1 MFYWI
6 LTTHLVALLPLLMLA
21 YSFKKYRQYES
32 LYTFINI
39 FFTVYSSIFYHTYD
53 YSDIADPHNHS
64 QITWRIMDH
73 WLSSSSIVA
82 TNMYCFKVRAPMFY
96 IVANTSN
103 IIILYFK
110 LTDVLAYDLFVFIM
124 IITTVLIKIR
134 ILIKYIKNYYCRSL
148 IGICT
153 AGVSIYA
160 IYIPPV
166 SVYYIWHPI
175 WHACIFTTA
184 FIGCSMRHSLDTK
197 LLEDIPESNEY
208 TRAAADS
215 L

>member
-6 LTTHLVALLPLLMLA
+6 LTTHVSLLPLLMLA

-32 LYTFINI
+32 LYILINI
-39 FFTVYSSIFYHTYD
+39 FFTVYSSICYHTYD
-53 YSDIADPHNHS
+53 YGKIVDPHNHS
-64 QITWRIMDH
+64 IDIWRLVDH
-73 WLSSSSIVA
+73 WLSSSSIVS
-82 TNMYCFKVRAPMFY
+82 TNMYCFKVRAPVFY
-96 IVANTSN
+96 IVANTSS

-110 LTDVLAYDLFVFIM
+110 LTDVLAYNLFVFIV
-124 IITTVLIKIR
+124 IITTILVKFR
-134 ILIKYIKNYYCRSL
+134 IVIKYIKNYYCRL
-148 IGICT
+148 LLGMCT
-153 AGVSIYA
+153 ASTAIYA
-160 IYIPPV
+160 IYIPQD

-197 LLEDIPESNEY
+197 LLEDIPEGIEY
-208 TRAAADS
+208 TRAAANS

>member
-6 LTTHLVALLPLLMLA
+6 LTTHLVSLLPLLMLA

-32 LYTFINI
+32 LYTLLNI
-39 FFTVYSSIFYHTYD
+39 FFTVYSSIWYHTYD
-53 YSDIADPHNHS
+53 YGDIADPHNQS
-64 QITWRIMDH
+64 LVTWRLMDH
-73 WLSSSSIVA
+73 WLSSTSIVA
-82 TNMYCFKVRAPMFY
+82 TNMYCFKVRAPIFY

-110 LTDVLAYDLFVFIM
+110 LTDVLAYNLFVFIV
-124 IITTVLIKIR
+124 IITTILIKFR
-134 ILIKYIKNYYCRSL
+134 IVIKYIKNYYYRL
-148 IGICT
+148 FLGTCT
-153 AGVSIYA
+153 AGTAIYA
-160 IYIPPV
+160 IYTPPDP
-166 SVYYIWHPI
+166 VYYIWHPI

-197 LLEDIPESNEY
+197 LLEDMPESVEY

>member
-103 IIILYFK
+103 IIILYSK

-160 IYIPPV
+160 IYIPTN

-175 WHACIFTTA
+175 WHTCIFVTA
-184 FIGCSMRHSLDTK
+184 FIGCSVRHSLDTK
-197 LLEDIPESNEY
+197 LLVDIPIGDEY

>member
-6 LTTHLVALLPLLMLA
+6 LITHIVALLPLLMLA

-32 LYTFINI
+32 LYTLLNI
-39 FFTVYSSIFYHTYD
+39 FFTVYSSICYHTYN
-53 YSDIADPHNHS
+53 YGDILDPHNNS
-64 QITWRIMDH
+64 ITTWRLMDH
-73 WLSSSSIVA
+73 WLSSSSIVS
-82 TNMYCFKVRAPMFY
+82 TNMYCFKVRAPVFY
-96 IVANTSN
+96 IVANASN

-110 LTDVLAYDLFVFIM
+110 LTDVLAYNFFVFFV
-124 IITTVLIKIR
+124 IITT
-134 ILIKYIKNYYCRSL
+134 ILIKFRIVIKYITNYYCRL
-148 IGICT
+148 LLGTCT
-153 AGVSIYA
+153 AGTAIYA
-160 IYIPPV
+160 IYIPPD

-175 WHACIFTTA
+175 WHTCIFTTA

-197 LLEDIPESNEY
+197 LLEDIPESAEY

>member
-6 LTTHLVALLPLLMLA
+6 LTTHLVALLPLSMLA

-32 LYTFINI
+32 LYTLINI
-39 FFTVYSSIFYHTYD
+39 FFTVYSSICYHTYD
-53 YSDIADPHNHS
+53 YGDIVDPHNHS
-64 QITWRIMDH
+64 IVIWRIMDH
-73 WLSSSSIVA
+73 WLSSASIVA

-110 LTDVLAYDLFVFIM
+110 LTDVLAYNLFVFIV
-124 IITTVLIKIR
+124 IITTILIKFR
-134 ILIKYIKNYYCRSL
+134 IVIKYIKNYYCRSFL
-148 IGICT
+148 GICT
-153 AGVSIYA
+153 AGTAIYA
-160 IYIPPV
+160 IYIPPI

-184 FIGCSMRHSLDTK
+184 FIGCSMRHSLDAK
-197 LLEDIPESNEY
+197 LLEDIPESTEY

>member
-6 LTTHLVALLPLLMLA
+6 LTTHLVALLPLLMLT

-32 LYTFINI
+32 LYVLINI
-39 FFTVYSSIFYHTYD
+39 IFTVYSSICYHTYD
-53 YSDIADPHNHS
+53 YDNIIDPQNNS
-64 QITWRIMDH
+64 VVIWRLVDH

-82 TNMYCFKVRAPMFY
+82 ANMYCFKIRSPIFY
-96 IVANTSN
+96 IAANTSS

-110 LTDVLAYDLFVFIM
+110 LTDALAYKFFVFFV
-124 IITTVLIKIR
+124 IITTILIKFR
-134 ILIKYIKNYYCRSL
+134 IFIKYIKNYYCRSFL
-148 IGICT
+148 VICT
-153 AGVSIYA
+153 AGTAIYA
-160 IYIPPV
+160 IYIPPD

-184 FIGCSMRHSLDTK
+184 FIGCSMRHSLDAK
-197 LLEDIPESNEY
+197 LLEDIPESAEY

>member
-32 LYTFINI
+32 LYTLLNI
-39 FFTVYSSIFYHTYD
+39 FFTVYSSICYHTYNYD
-53 YSDIADPHNHS
+53 NIIDPHNQS
-64 QITWRIMDH
+64 QITWRLMDH

-82 TNMYCFKVRAPMFY
+82 TNMYCFKVRAPIFY
-96 IVANTSN
+96 IVANTSS

-110 LTDVLAYDLFVFIM
+110 LTDVLAYNFFVFFV
-124 IITTVLIKIR
+124 IITTILIKFR
-134 ILIKYIKNYYCRSL
+134 IVIKYIKNYYCRL
-148 IGICT
+148 LLGTCT
-153 AGVSIYA
+153 VSIAIYA
-160 IYIPPV
+160 NYIPPE

-175 WHACIFTTA
+175 WHVCIFTTA
-184 FIGCSMRHSLDTK
+184 FIGCSVRHSLDTK
-197 LLEDIPESNEY
+197 LLEDMPESAEY
-208 TRAAADS
+208 TRAAVDS

>member
-1 MFYWI
+1 MLYWI

-32 LYTFINI
+32 LYTLINI
-39 FFTVYSSIFYHTYD
+39 FFTVYSSICYHTYN
-53 YSDIADPHNHS
+53 YGDIADPHNHS
-64 QITWRIMDH
+64 EITWRLMDH
-73 WLSSSSIVA
+73 WLSSASIVA
-82 TNMYCFKVRAPMFY
+82 TNMYCFKVRAPIFY

-110 LTDVLAYDLFVFIM
+110 LTDVLAYNLFVFIV
-124 IITTVLIKIR
+124 IITTILIKFR
-134 ILIKYIKNYYCRSL
+134 IVIKYIKNYYCRL
-148 IGICT
+148 FLGTCT
-153 AGVSIYA
+153 AGTAIYA
-160 IYIPPV
+160 IYIPPD

-175 WHACIFTTA
+175 WHICIFITA

-197 LLEDIPESNEY
+197 LLEDIPESAEY

>member
-39 FFTVYSSIFYHTYD
+39 FFTVYSSICYHTYD
-53 YSDIADPHNHS
+53 YGDIADPHNNS
-64 QITWRIMDH
+64 EITWQIMDH

-82 TNMYCFKVRAPMFY
+82 TNMYCFKVRSPMFY

-110 LTDVLAYDLFVFIM
+110 LTDVLAYNLFVFIM
-124 IITTVLIKIR
+124 IITT
-134 ILIKYIKNYYCRSL
+134 ILIKFRIFIKYAKNYYCRL
-148 IGICT
+148 FIGMCT
-153 AGVSIYA
+153 AGTSIYA
-160 IYIPPV
+160 IYIPTI

-175 WHACIFTTA
+175 WHVCIFTTA

-197 LLEDIPESNEY
+197 LLEDIPASAEY

>member
-6 LTTHLVALLPLLMLA
+6 LTTHLVALLPLLMLS

-39 FFTVYSSIFYHTYD
+39 FFTVYSSILYHTYD

-64 QITWRIMDH
+64 VVIWRLVDH

-82 TNMYCFKVRAPMFY
+82 TNMYCFKVRPPVFY
-96 IVANTSN
+96 IAANASS
-103 IIILYFK
+103 IVILYFK
-110 LTDVLAYDLFVFIM
+110 LTDALAYNFFVFFV
-124 IITTVLIKIR
+124 IITTILIKFR
-134 ILIKYIKNYYCRSL
+134 IVIKYIKNYYCRSL
-148 IGICT
+148 LGMCT
-153 AGVSIYA
+153 AGTAIYA
-160 IYIPPV
+160 IYIPPD

-175 WHACIFTTA
+175 WHTCIFTTA